1 MPRNETAPVAHEHSS
16 SFVSLLSGWVQQGVE
31 SFLATQRI
39 LVDLAMRQNATA
51 INSIRRE
58 LSKEESEA
66 AKKNS
71 PRTILV
77 EMAVEGTANYI
88 EAQRILLDLAQKE
101 NEVVLKG
108 VQERVGANETAT
120 SVANV
125 VSRGIDTFIE
135 MQHNF
140 LTLVSKATEKWIQ
153 NAGNIR
159 EMAEYGPVCLANDAM
174 KEFVA
179 AQKKFLDVVAEESN
193 KPAGKK
199 DHKKT
204 EHTDIVEL
212 GREATESF
220 VEAQKRMLD
229 LAGQQMN
236 VSTHALSRV
245 LDVPSPI
252 RLAPMLNVF
261 GDGVKSLV
269 EAERALVDN
278 MAKARKRPEPPE
290 EAVIA
295 KRTTHRKAAKRRTR
309 AAVVSAA

>member
-1 MPRNETAPVAHEHSS
+1 MPRNGTTPPATHERSS

-58 LSKEESEA
+58 LSKEEAKA
-66 AKKNS
+66 AGKNS
-71 PRTILV
+71 PRNILV

-108 VQERVGANETAT
+108 VKERVGENETAT
-120 SVANV
+120 AVTNV
-125 VSRGIDTFIE
+125 VGRGIDTFIE

-140 LTLVSKATEKWIQ
+140 LTLVSKATENWIK
-153 NAGNIR
+153 NAGDIKELAN
-159 EMAEYGPVCLANDAM
+159 YGPVCLANDAM
-174 KEFVA
+174 KEFVS
-179 AQKKFLDVVAEESN
+179 AQKKFLDVVAEES

-199 DHKKT
+199 EHKKIAPT
-204 EHTDIVEL
+204 ELVEL
-212 GREATESF
+212 GREATENF

-236 VSTHALSRV
+236 VSTQALSRALEV
-245 LDVPSPI
+245 RSPI
-252 RLAPMLNVF
+252 RLAPMLDVF
-261 GDGVKSLV
+261 GDGVKSMV
-269 EAERALVDN
+269 EAERALVET
-278 MAKARKRPEPPE
+278 MAKARKRPEPAAPK
-290 EAVIA
+290 AKRPVRRKAAA
-295 KRTTHRKAAKRRTR
+295 KRTRTAVTAA
-309 AAVVSAA
+309 

>member
-1 MPRNETAPVAHEHSS
+1 MPRNATTPAAPELRS

-58 LSKEESEA
+58 LSKEESDA
-66 AKKNS
+66 ASKNS
-71 PRTILV
+71 TRSILV

-101 NEVVLKG
+101 NELVLRG
-108 VQERVGANETAT
+108 VKQRVGASETALGVT
-120 SVANV
+120 NV
-125 VSRGIDTFIE
+125 VGHGIDTFIE

-140 LTLVSKATEKWIQ
+140 LTLISKATENWIK
-153 NAGNIR
+153 NAGDIKELAN
-159 EMAEYGPVCLANDAM
+159 YGPVCLANDAM
-174 KEFVA
+174 KEFVV
-179 AQKKFLDVVAEESN
+179 AQKKFLDVVAEESH
-193 KPAGKK
+193 KPEGKK
-199 DHKKT
+199 EHKKI
-204 EHTDIVEL
+204 EHTDLVEL

-220 VEAQKRMLD
+220 IEAQKKMLD

-236 VSTHALSRV
+236 VSTQSLSKV
-245 LDVPSPI
+245 LEVRAPI
-252 RLAPMLNVF
+252 RLAPMLDVF

-278 MAKARKRPEPPE
+278 MAKARKRPEPMENAP
-290 EAVIA
+290 A
-295 KRTTHRKAAKRRTR
+295 KKTARRKPAKKRAR
-309 AAVVSAA
+309 AAAATA